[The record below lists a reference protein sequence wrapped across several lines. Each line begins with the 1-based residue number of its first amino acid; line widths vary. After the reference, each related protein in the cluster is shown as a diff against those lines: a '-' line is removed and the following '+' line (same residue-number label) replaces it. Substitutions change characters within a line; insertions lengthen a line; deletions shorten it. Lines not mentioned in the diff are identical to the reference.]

1 MRYAVARAADFLKLD
16 KRRDVFS
23 TKRSNGRVM
32 VFGGSSRYH
41 GAVALASLAALK
53 AGAGYVVSMVPKKI
67 LVEERAVSPNIIV
80 MPSGMSHLSFGKAAM
95 GEIEKSDSVIIGPGA
110 GRDPPTLRAYASAIT
125 YACLAG
131 KNLVIDA
138 DGLLAINGS
147 INSGRKENVV
157 LTPNDK
163 EAKALAGTAVD
174 AEGPSSMPKRIKI
187 AIHIARTYNASVIL
201 KGHKSIVTDG
211 ARVKVIVPK
220 TATLATMGTGDVLSG
235 ILSFY
240 LLQSSNAFDAAVGA
254 AYLHA
259 MVGDYIAANFGE
271 HAIASDIIDNIP
283 ATISWISRGNK
294 DIRK

>member
-1 MRYAVARAADFLKLD
+1 MEPPLPIKVNIYRCDSTFLLD
-16 KRRDVFS
+16 PIEDIVS
-23 TKRSNGRVM
+23 TKDTYALVVLDGRE
-32 VFGGSSRYH
+32 
-41 GAVALASLAALK
+41 ATVATLK
-53 AGAGYVVSMVPKKI
+53 GLHIQVVKKLNSMVHAKVRKGGQSARRYERI
-67 LVEERAVSPNIIV
+67 IEES
-80 MPSGMSHLSFGKAAM
+80 
-95 GEIEKSDSVIIGPGA
+95 IGPGA
-110 GRDPPTLRAYASAIT
+110 GRDPPTLRACASAIT

>member
-1 MRYAVARAADFLKLD
+1 MRYATARAADFLRLD
-16 KRRDVFS
+16 KKRDAFS
-23 TKRSNGRVM
+23 TKWSNGRVM

-53 AGAGYVVSMVPKKI
+53 AGAGYVISMVPKKI

-80 MPSGMSHLSFGKAAM
+80 IPSGMSHLSFGKAAM
-95 GEIEKSDSVIIGPGA
+95 GEIEKSDSVIIGSGA
-110 GRDPPTLRAYASAIT
+110 GRDPPTLRACASAIT
-125 YACLAG
+125 YARLSG

-147 INSGRKENVV
+147 INAGRKENVV

-163 EAKALAGTAVD
+163 EAKVLAGAVVD
-174 AEGPSSMPKRIKI
+174 AEGSSGMPKRIRV

-211 ARVKVIVPK
+211 TRVKVIAPK

-240 LLQSSNAFDAAVGA
+240 MLQSSNAFDAAIGA

-283 ATISWISRGNK
+283 ATISWIKRGTR